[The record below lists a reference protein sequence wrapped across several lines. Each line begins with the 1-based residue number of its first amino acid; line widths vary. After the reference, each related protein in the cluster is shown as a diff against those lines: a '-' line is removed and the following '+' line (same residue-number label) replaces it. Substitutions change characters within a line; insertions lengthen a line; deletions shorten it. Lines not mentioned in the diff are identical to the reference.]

1 MSKFSPKPFQF
12 QDSNGLYVF
21 EGMLNSE
28 AKLPKLKPEL
38 DEIVID
44 LQHVDGIDFGGIC
57 NWVNWIKTIP
67 SITTV
72 LLDKVPPW
80 LVKEMNIS
88 KNFIT
93 KNCRIRSFF
102 VPYLDPN
109 KNEIYHKLFSEE
121 IDFELKMPFPNFPEN
136 DSDYGPKK
144 CHSVVEE
151 ASYLSFLPEFDYH
164 RFSIYDNYYDKF
176 IILNENKQII
186 YCNDSAADLLGV
198 AKKRLIKKN
207 PFIYDLLTF
216 DDKTHFCMPNGV
228 YDPHKSGLVEEVT
241 FTTKEGKLKKDQVS
255 IQRDPSS
262 FHTRISYVVY
272 LRDISM
278 ELQLSDK
285 YLTESKE
292 KAQVSEKLVEVSDKA
307 YRDDMTK
314 LKNFRAFAENIVAE
328 LRRTKRYGNKFGLV
342 ILDVDH
348 FKKFNDT
355 YGHQQGDE
363 VLRFVAR
370 ALEKSVRDSD
380 FVARYGGEEFVAIL
394 PEVDIPSAQI
404 VCERIRTNIANEK
417 VPKLDEKGVFLSVHV
432 SVGCV
437 LISKEDLK
445 SWEGPDF
452 KMFVEAADKN
462 LYKCKENGRNCVTL
476 SEYNR

>member
-1 MSKFSPKPFQF
+1 MTKISQRPFQI
-12 QDSNGLYVF
+12 QEANGLYIF

-28 AKLPKLKPEL
+28 AKLPVLKGEL
-38 DEIVID
+38 DEVIID
-44 LQHVDGIDFGGIC
+44 LQHIDGIDFGGIS
-57 NWVNWIKTIP
+57 NWVNWMKTVP
-67 SITTV
+67 SVTTI
-72 LLDKVPPW
+72 LLDKAPPW
-80 LVKEMNIS
+80 MVKEMNIS

-93 KNCRIRSFF
+93 KNCRVRSFF
-102 VPYLDPN
+102 VPYVDPN
-109 KNEIYHKLFSEE
+109 TSTIFHKLFVEE
-121 IDFELKMPFPNFPEN
+121 VDYELKMPFPNFPEIE
-136 DSDYGPKK
+136 SAAGSKK
-144 CHSVVEE
+144 SYAVVEE

-176 IILNENKQII
+176 IILSETKQII
-186 YCNDSAADLLGV
+186 YCNDSAADLLGI

-207 PFIYDLLTF
+207 PYIYDIITF
-216 DDKTHFCMPNGV
+216 EDKSHFCMPAGI
-228 YDPHKSGLVEEVT
+228 YDPHKSGLVEEIGISIKDSQSK
-241 FTTKEGKLKKDQVS
+241 KEQVS
-255 IQRDPSS
+255 IQKDPSS

-278 ELQLSDK
+278 ELKLSDK

-363 VLRFVAR
+363 VLRYVAR
-370 ALEKSVRDSD
+370 ALERSVRDSD

-404 VCERIRTNIANEK
+404 VCERIRTNIAESK
-417 VPKLDEKGVFLSVHV
+417 VPKLDEAGVFLSVNV

-437 LISKEDLK
+437 LISKDDLK
-445 SWEGPDF
+445 TWEGGDF
-452 KMFVEAADKN
+452 KIFVEAADKN

-476 SEYNR
+476 TEFKA